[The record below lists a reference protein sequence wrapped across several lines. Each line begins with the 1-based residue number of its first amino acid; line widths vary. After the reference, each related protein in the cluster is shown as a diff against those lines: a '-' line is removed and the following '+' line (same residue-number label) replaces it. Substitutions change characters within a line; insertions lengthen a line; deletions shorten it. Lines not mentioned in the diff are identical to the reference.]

1 MAFVVAHGV
10 LVVAAVLFIEDA
22 EDYSLCQ
29 CQMVGTRGE
38 GALRGGEGADNI
50 LFKIV
55 GHKGNLFLA
64 TGE

>member
-1 MAFVVAHGV
+1 MPVPDGW
-10 LVVAAVLFIEDA
+10 D
-22 EDYSLCQ
+22 S
-29 CQMVGTRGE
+29 GE